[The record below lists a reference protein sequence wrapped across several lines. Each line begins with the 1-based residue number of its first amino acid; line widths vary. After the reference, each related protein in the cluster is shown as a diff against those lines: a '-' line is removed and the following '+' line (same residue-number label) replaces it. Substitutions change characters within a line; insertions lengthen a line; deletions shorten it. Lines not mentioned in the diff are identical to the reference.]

1 MIGRFYLRVYVKIRI
16 LLLKMHYHFG
26 RISFASTPNINDFSN
41 VEVGNKSILT
51 VGSGFTMRK
60 NVALAVRDN
69 AMLSI
74 GSGVFINRN
83 SIIMA
88 RQNITIADGVT
99 IGPNVCIYDHDHDLC
114 NRGGYLT
121 DSVTIKQNV
130 WIGANVIILKGVTI
144 YENSVVSA
152 GSIVTKD
159 VPANTIL
166 IQKRTN
172 TLINK

>member
-1 MIGRFYLRVYVKIRI
+1 MRI

-114 NRGGYLT
+114 NRGRL
-121 DSVTIKQNV
+121 S
-130 WIGANVIILKGVTI
+130 
-144 YENSVVSA
+144 ENSQIRKREL
-152 GSIVTKD
+152 SIC
-159 VPANTIL
+159 N
-166 IQKRTN
+166 R
-172 TLINK
+172 

>member
-1 MIGRFYLRVYVKIRI
+1 MKV
-16 LLLKMHYHFG
+16 LLFKMKNPLS
-26 RISFASTPNINDFSN
+26 RISFVSTPNINDFSN
-41 VEVGNKSILT
+41 IEVGNQSVFA

-88 RQNITIADGVT
+88 RKNITIADGVT
-99 IGPNVCIYDHDHDLC
+99 IGPNVCVYDHDHDLC

-121 DSVTIKQNV
+121 ADVTIKQNV
-130 WIGANVIILKGVTI
+130 WIGANVTILKGVTI
-144 YENSVVSA
+144 NENSVVSA
-152 GSIVTKD
+152 GCIVTKD
-159 VPANTIL
+159 VPENSIL

-172 TLINK
+172 TLIYQ

>member
-1 MIGRFYLRVYVKIRI
+1 MILQFQI
-16 LLLKMHYHFG
+16 
-26 RISFASTPNINDFSN
+26 
-41 VEVGNKSILT
+41 E
-51 VGSGFTMRK
+51 RK
-60 NVALAVRDN
+60 NK
-69 AMLSI
+69 I
-74 GSGVFINRN
+74 EN
-83 SIIMA
+83 SSRTA
-88 RQNITIADGVT
+88 W
-99 IGPNVCIYDHDHDLC
+99 
-114 NRGGYLT
+114 GGYLT